1 MVAPTDR
8 QETPC
13 VLEGYGLMNSA
24 WAAALTAAGIAV
36 AVVLGGF
43 AILNSNTNARIDDVN
58 RNIDRTRAG
67 LEAQIIYSQQRIMG
81 VERWARD
88 HQLKANH

>member
-1 MVAPTDR
+1 
-8 QETPC
+8 
-13 VLEGYGLMNSA
+13 MNSA

-58 RNIDRTRAG
+58 RNVDRTRAS
-67 LEAQIIYSQQRIMG
+67 LEQQIVYSHQRIMG
-81 VERWARD
+81 IERRAVT
-88 HQLKANH
+88 HESKNHP